1 MNYKSHQG
9 IVRMRLEEALNTFA
23 NEICYLT
30 LKDGTN
36 IEIIQNKPKM
46 DYIDDKYNLQYDNE
60 DEFIEEFQEENT
72 NDFKYQNMELN
83 QPELLLRGRGQNKK
97 LGKTLRK
104 TVLKSIDGKEK
115 EKEIKKG
122 KLRNLNNKIIFQQT
136 ESNDFLQ
143 CAHCFKFFHSD
154 ENEEEKEKTT
164 DSNSNYPQTQN
175 KLQLPPQQQNN
186 QFIHPNQP
194 GNKFIPPNQQKGPQ
208 KPPQP
213 PQQVHPGQ
221 KMPQMIPKHQQQQ
234 FHPPQPQKVGPNQRQ
249 RINIPQGRPNQ
260 IPIPQ
265 QFRAQNQVFRAR
277 KKNSNRYESNNDR
290 YFNSKNN
297 YYLNNNVNN
306 YGKYFYPA
314 SGKKKETEY
323 ILCEECSS
331 GKKMKH
337 NTSYG
342 NLNVARNLNYGF
354 SEDKRED
361 EYIDNIPSEYMNND
375 HNEYYEYPS
384 SYQRKNYIPA
394 GYNQDNNRKVVTIR
408 TVRNEYQDYDY
419 Y

>member
-30 LKDGTN
+30 LKDGTT

-72 NDFKYQNMELN
+72 NDFNYKNMELN

-154 ENEEEKEKTT
+154 ENEAEKEKTS

-175 KLQLPPQQQNN
+175 KHQLLPQQQNN

-306 YGKYFYPA
+306 EGKYFYPA

-354 SEDKRED
+354 SEAKRED
-361 EYIDNIPSEYMNND
+361 EYIDNIPSEYMNYD
-375 HNEYYEYPS
+375 HTEYYEYPS

-408 TVRNEYQDYDY
+408 TIRNEYQDYDY